1 MSDSKKSSLVILYH
15 REPYDEVIENGKT
28 VYKEKKSPN
37 GILPTLKSFF
47 ASAQQST
54 WVAWKQVDDEESR
67 KSFQSRMTIDDLGDR
82 CVVMRVPLKANQ
94 VRDFY
99 HITSKESCW
108 PLLHSFPW
116 QFEEESSNWGNFR
129 EVNKLFA
136 QAAIDAAA
144 DDALIWI
151 HDYNLWLAPYFIRQQ
166 RPNAKIVFFHHT
178 PFPSADIF
186 NILPWRE
193 EIVESLLSCDVCG
206 FHIPRYS
213 EDFVGVARSLREI
226 EVVKREPVTE
236 NFVPR
241 GLALA
246 EPDMV
251 TQLRYKGRIVHLSAS
266 PVGTNPEF
274 VRSIVQDPET
284 QAKVKQIRE
293 DLGDRKLIV
302 AASRVDYVK
311 GITPMLQCYERLLE
325 RRPEMHGK
333 VSLVVAVAP
342 AASGMRIYGETQE
355 EIEQTVGRI
364 NGRFNQLDWR
374 PIDFFTSNLGLKGI
388 NAFYKAA
395 DIAWITPLRDG
406 LNLVG
411 KEYVAA
417 RGDDGGVLI
426 LSEFV
431 GSSVELPD
439 AIPVNPYS
447 TESMDAALDA
457 ALAMPLAEQQQRM
470 ANMTRSIDK
479 YDVDWWAAHLLEP
492 ARNMTTDAA
501 EKVAEP
507 V

>member
-1 MSDSKKSSLVILYH
+1 MSENTKSSLVILYH
-15 REPYDEVIENGKT
+15 REPYDEVVENGKT
-28 VYKEKKSPN
+28 VYREKKSPN

-47 ASAQQST
+47 ANAQQST
-54 WVAWKQVDDEESR
+54 WVAWKQVDDSNR
-67 KSFQSRMTIDDLGDR
+67 DSFQSRMTIDGLGDR
-82 CVVMRVPLKANQ
+82 CVVMRVPLEEQQ
-94 VRDFY
+94 VQDFY
-99 HITSKESCW
+99 YITSKEACW

-116 QFEEESSNWGNFR
+116 QFEESSSNWDNFR
-129 EVNKLFA
+129 EVNKVFA

-178 PFPSADIF
+178 PFPSSDVF

-213 EDFVGVARSLREI
+213 EDFVGVARSMREV

-241 GLALA
+241 GLALS

-266 PVGTNPEF
+266 PVGTNPGF
-274 VRSIVQDPET
+274 VRSVVADEET
-284 QAKVKQIRE
+284 KAKVKKIRA

-311 GITPMLQCYERLLE
+311 GIIELLDCYERLLI
-325 RRPEMHGK
+325 RRPEMLGK

-342 AASGMRIYGETQE
+342 AASGMRIYSETQE
-355 EIEQTVGRI
+355 AIEKTVGRI

-374 PIDFFTSNLGLKGI
+374 PIDFYTSNLGIKGI

-439 AIPVNPYS
+439 AVPVNPYS
-447 TESMDAALDA
+447 TESMDKALDI
-457 ALAMPLAEQQQRM
+457 ALAMPIEEQKERM
-470 ANMTRSIDK
+470 ARMTKSVDT
-479 YDVDWWAAHLLEP
+479 YDVDWWAEHLMEP
-492 ARNMTTDAA
+492 AKTTGDNA
-501 EKVAEP
+501 
-507 V
+507 

>member
-1 MSDSKKSSLVILYH
+1 MTETKKSSLVILYH
-15 REPYDEVIENGKT
+15 REPYDEVIEDGQV
-28 VYKEKKSPN
+28 VYREKKSPN

-47 ASAQQST
+47 ASASQST
-54 WVAWKQVDDEESR
+54 WVAWKQVDATSRESF
-67 KSFQSRMTIDDLGDR
+67 KARMTIEGLGDR
-82 CVVMRVPLKANQ
+82 CVVMRIPLEAQQ
-94 VRDFY
+94 VSDFY
-99 HITSKESCW
+99 HVTSKEACW

-116 QFEEESSNWGNFR
+116 QFAEDTSNWTNFR

-144 DDALIWI
+144 DDALIWV

-213 EDFVGVARSLREI
+213 EDFVGVARSMKEV
-226 EVVKREPVTE
+226 EVVKREPVTD
-236 NFVPR
+236 NFVKR

-274 VRSIVQDPET
+274 VRSIVNDPET
-284 QAKVKQIRE
+284 QANVQQIRNE
-293 DLGDRKLIV
+293 LGDRKLIV

-311 GITPMLQCYERLLE
+311 GIIELMDCYERLLE
-325 RRPEMHGK
+325 RRPELHDK
-333 VSLVVAVAP
+333 VQLAVAVAP
-342 AASGMRIYGETQE
+342 AASGMSIYAETQE
-355 EIEQTVGRI
+355 SIEKAVGRI
-364 NGRFNQLDWR
+364 NGRFNQIGWT
-374 PIDFFTSNLGLKGI
+374 PIKFYTSNLGLKGI

-439 AIPVNPYS
+439 AVPVNPYS
-447 TESMDAALDA
+447 TESMDAALDT
-457 ALAMPLAEQQQRM
+457 ALDMPVDEQKRRM
-470 ANMTRSIDK
+470 ANMTKSIDQ
-479 YDVDWWAAHLLEP
+479 YDVDWWAEHLMAP
-492 ARNMTTDAA
+492 AKAA
-501 EKVAEP
+501 TATV
-507 V
+507 